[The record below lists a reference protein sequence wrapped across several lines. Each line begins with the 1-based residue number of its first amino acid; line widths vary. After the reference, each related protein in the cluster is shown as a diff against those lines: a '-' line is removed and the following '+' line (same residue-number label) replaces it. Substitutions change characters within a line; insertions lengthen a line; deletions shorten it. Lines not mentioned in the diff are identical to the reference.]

1 MAAILEV
8 KRAGRRIDGSWIWR
22 DISLRVEPGC
32 RVGVVGPSGAGKSLF
47 LRALA
52 GLDDLQEGDISFR
65 GERLENWRMP
75 GYRSRIVYLHQRPP
89 LQEGSVEDNFRMV
102 FGFSSNRHKMYDRSK
117 VLSQLHTL
125 GRAESFLR
133 RSTESL
139 SGGEAQIAALLRAL
153 QLDPDLLLLD
163 EPAASLDPD
172 SMGRL
177 EELLLGWQSGANDRA
192 LLLTSHDSA
201 QIERL
206 STQTLTLK

>member
-1 MAAILEV
+1 MAAILEIE
-8 KRAGRRIDGSWIWR
+8 RAGRRIDGAWIWR

-32 RVGVVGPSGAGKSLF
+32 CVGVIGPTGAGKSLF

-75 GYRSRIVYLHQRPP
+75 QYRSRIVYLHQRPP
-89 LQEGSVEDNFRMV
+89 LQEGSVEDNLRMV
-102 FGFSSNRHKMYDRSK
+102 FGFSANRHKRYDRSK

-125 GRAESFLR
+125 DRGESFLR

-139 SGGEAQIAALLRAL
+139 SGGEAQIAALLRAI
-153 QLDPDLLLLD
+153 QLDPELLLLD

-172 SMGRL
+172 SMARL
-177 EELLLGWQSGANDRA
+177 EELLLGWQSGAKDRA
-192 LLLTSHDSA
+192 LLLTSHDRA

>member
-8 KRAGRRIDGSWIWR
+8 ERAGRRIDGAWIWR

-32 RVGVVGPSGAGKSLF
+32 RVGLIGPTGAGKSLF

-52 GLDDLQEGDISFR
+52 GLDDLQEGYISFR
-65 GERLENWRMP
+65 GERLESWRIP
-75 GYRSRIVYLHQRPP
+75 EYRSRIVYLHQRPP
-89 LQEGSVEDNFRMV
+89 LQEGSVEDNLRMV
-102 FGFSSNRHKMYDRSK
+102 FGFSANRHKRYDRSK

-125 GRAESFLR
+125 AQAESFLR

-139 SGGEAQIAALLRAL
+139 SGGETQIAALLRAL

-177 EELLLGWQSGANDRA
+177 EELLLGWQFGAKDRA
-192 LLLTSHDSA
+192 LLLTSHDRA

>member
-8 KRAGRRIDGSWIWR
+8 ERAGRRIDGAWIWR
-22 DISLRVEPGC
+22 DISLLVEPGC
-32 RVGVVGPSGAGKSLF
+32 RVGVIGPSGAGKTLF

-52 GLDDLQEGDISFR
+52 GLDDLQEGDIRFR
-65 GERLENWRMP
+65 GERLEDWRMP
-75 GYRSRIVYLHQRPP
+75 EYRSRIVYLHQRPP
-89 LQEGSVEDNFRMV
+89 LQEGSVEDNLRMV
-102 FGFSSNRHKMYDRSK
+102 FGFSANRHKRYDRSK
-117 VLSQLHTL
+117 VLSRL
-125 GRAESFLR
+125 GALDRAESFLR

-177 EELLLGWQSGANDRA
+177 EELLLGWQSGAKDRA
-192 LLLTSHDSA
+192 LLLTSHDRA

-206 STQTLTLK
+206 STQTLSLK

>member
-8 KRAGRRIDGSWIWR
+8 EQAGRRIDGAWIWR
-22 DISLRVEPGC
+22 DISLWVEPGS
-32 RVGVVGPSGAGKSLF
+32 RVGVIGPSGAGKSLF

-52 GLDDLQEGDISFR
+52 GLDDLQEGEVSFR

-75 GYRSRIVYLHQRPP
+75 EYRSRIVYLHQRPP
-89 LQEGSVEDNFRMV
+89 LQEGSVEDNLRMV
-102 FGFSSNRHKMYDRSK
+102 FAFSANRHKRYDRSK
-117 VLSQLHTL
+117 VLSELQTL
-125 GRAESFLR
+125 GRGEGFLR

-172 SMGRL
+172 SMGQL
-177 EELLLGWQSGANDRA
+177 EELLLRWQSETRDRA
-192 LLLTSHDSA
+192 LLLTSHDRA
-201 QIERL
+201 QIVRL